1 MTTHTVEA
9 CPGCGDLRSS
19 PVDLDS
25 DHELRQCDAC
35 SLVYATS
42 YADPDEIY
50 VAGYLKG
57 ETDFGLDIFH
67 PIFQDFLDFAAG
79 KRLDVIEAI
88 ADGGSLLDVGCG
100 SGEVLRAAQRR
111 GWKVAG
117 AEPVEESAAI
127 ARERGLDVRT
137 AILQDAGLS
146 MGTWDVVTAFHVLE
160 HMPDG
165 AGFLRTISRW
175 VKPGGLVA
183 IEVPNWSSA
192 DRERHGPS
200 WSGLRPLEHIAH
212 YTPESLERAFRSVGL
227 DPVLVRSMGFI
238 WEKQTLGERLDS
250 LGRRRL
256 WPVLRPLSR
265 QGERAGKTVVFPRAL
280 AARALLA
287 AQAAYD
293 RRGKGQVVFGVARV
307 PS

>member
-1 MTTHTVEA
+1 
-9 CPGCGDLRSS
+9 
-19 PVDLDS
+19 
-25 DHELRQCDAC
+25 
-35 SLVYATS
+35 VYATR

-50 VAGYLKG
+50 VDGYLKG

-67 PIFQDFLDFAAG
+67 PVFQEFLDFAAS
-79 KRLDVIEAI
+79 KRLDAIEAI
-88 ADGGSLLDVGCG
+88 ARDRGSLLDVGCG
-100 SGEVLRAAQRR
+100 SGEVLRAALGR
-111 GWKVAG
+111 GWEVAG

-137 AILQDAGLS
+137 ALLQDAGFPEQS
-146 MGTWDVVTAFHVLE
+146 WDVVSAFHVLE

-175 VKPGGLVA
+175 VRPGGLVV
-183 IEVPNWSSA
+183 IEVPNWTSV

-200 WSGLRPLEHIAH
+200 WSALRPLEHIGH
-212 YTPESLERAFRSVGL
+212 YSPDTLERTFRGAGL
-227 DPVLVRSMGFI
+227 EPVAVRSMGFL
-238 WEKQTLGERLDS
+238 WEKQSLGERLDN

-265 QGERAGKTVVFPRAL
+265 QSERAGESVVFPRAL